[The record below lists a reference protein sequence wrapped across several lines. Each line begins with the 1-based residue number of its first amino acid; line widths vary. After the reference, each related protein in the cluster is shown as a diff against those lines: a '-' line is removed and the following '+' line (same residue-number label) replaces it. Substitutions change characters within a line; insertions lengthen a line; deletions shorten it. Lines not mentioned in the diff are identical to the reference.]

1 MKTILRKLL
10 VAILFFSAI
19 TSYGQNQTSKIDT
32 KAKKILDELSVK
44 TKQYKTIVSEFIILA
59 ENKVAKTKDVQKGKI
74 WIKGAKYKLD
84 IANQVIINDSKTI
97 YTVLKDAE
105 EVQINNADEKKSEDQ
120 ISPANIFTIYE
131 KGFKYEFVKEEKL
144 KDGTTS
150 IQVKLFPNEPKKKNF
165 HTLILNIDK
174 AKNQVSSFV
183 ILGKDGTQTT
193 YSIKNFTANSNLG
206 DDIFAF
212 NTKIYPKYEIID
224 LR

>member
-1 MKTILRKLL
+1 MKTAVSTFFITFLSLTTLL
-10 VAILFFSAI
+10 SN
-19 TSYGQNQTSKIDT
+19 GQNQPSKIDT

-84 IANQVIINDSKTI
+84 IANQLIINDSKVTYTI
-97 YTVLKDAE
+97 LKDAE
-105 EVQINNADEKKSEDQ
+105 EVQINNADEKKGDDQ

-144 KDGTTS
+144 KDGTTN

-165 HTLILNIDK
+165 HTLVLNIDK
-174 AKNQVSSFV
+174 AKNQVTSFV
-183 ILGKDGTQTT
+183 IFGKDGTQTT
-193 YSIKNFTANSNLG
+193 YSIKNFTPNSNLS

-212 NTKIYPKYEIID
+212 NAKAYPKYEVID

>member
-97 YTVLKDAE
+97 YTVLKESNVDKYGHYFDILGYTPE
-105 EVQINNADEKKSEDQ
+105 ELINHLEKQ
-120 ISPANIFTIYE
+120 FTEGMTWENY
-131 KGFKYEFVKEEKL
+131 GEFHVDHKL
-144 KDGTTS
+144 P
-150 IQVKLFPNEPKKKNF
+150 I
-165 HTLILNIDK
+165 
-174 AKNQVSSFV
+174 SSFN
-183 ILGKDGTQTT
+183 
-193 YSIKNFTANSNLG
+193 IKEIGDEEFMKCWSLDNLQPMWGEENIRKSNKVL
-206 DDIFAF
+206 
-212 NTKIYPKYEIID
+212 
-224 LR
+224 

>member
-10 VAILFFSAI
+10 VTILFVSSINSNA
-19 TSYGQNQTSKIDT
+19 QNQAPKIDT
-32 KAKKILDELSVK
+32 KAKKILDELSIK

-84 IANQVIINDSKTI
+84 IANQIIINDSKTI

-131 KGFKYEFVKEEKL
+131 KGFKYEFVKEVKL
-144 KDGTTS
+144 KNGSTAV
-150 IQVKLFPNEPKKKNF
+150 QVKLFPNEPKKKNF

-174 AKNQVSSFV
+174 AKNQVTSFV

-193 YSIKNFTANSNLG
+193 YTIKNFTPNSDVA
-206 DDIFAF
+206 DDVFAF
-212 NTKIYPKYEIID
+212 NGKSYPKYEIID

>member
-10 VAILFFSAI
+10 VTILFFSSINSNA
-19 TSYGQNQTSKIDT
+19 QNQAPKIDT
-32 KAKKILDELSVK
+32 KAKKILDELSIK

-84 IANQVIINDSKTI
+84 IANQIIINDSKTI

-144 KDGTTS
+144 KNGSTAV
-150 IQVKLFPNEPKKKNF
+150 QVKLFPNEPKKKNF

-174 AKNQVSSFV
+174 AKNQVTSFV

-193 YSIKNFTANSNLG
+193 YTIKNFTPNSDVA
-206 DDIFAF
+206 DDVFAF
-212 NTKIYPKYEIID
+212 NGKSYPKYEIID